1 MRKIY
6 SSKKKLI
13 SLVVTELN
21 VQRKEKKLD
30 KKTLKWMKKLTAKVF
45 PFI

>member
-1 MRKIY
+1 MRIIY

-13 SLVVTELN
+13 SLVGTKLN

-30 KKTLKWMKKLTAKVF
+30 TKALKWMKKLTTRVF